1 MSKRILITGG
11 AGFIASNVIRYFLEN
26 TDYQIVSLDRLDLSS
41 DLGRIAKIVK
51 DNPAFID
58 RIDVVWHDLKS
69 ELNSNVSKNI
79 GKVDKIL
86 HFAASSHVNRS
97 IQDPLSFVMD
107 NVVGTC
113 NLLNYARTLENLEK
127 FLYFSTD
134 EVFGA
139 APPGVVFS
147 ENDRYNC
154 GNPYSASKAGAEE
167 LVVAFNNTYDLPT
180 VITHTMNVYGPH
192 QHAEKF
198 VPICLDKISNNQQ
211 LTIHC
216 SKDGGSI
223 SSRSYL
229 HVDDVAKGVCF
240 VLENCEI
247 GQKYNISSGRITS
260 NLELAQI
267 VAASLNRKLKY
278 KLEYPSEDR
287 PGNDLSYSVSG
298 EKLKNLGWEPSLSLE
313 EGIKKTV
320 EWYNS
325 LGESK

>member
-1 MSKRILITGG
+1 MSERILVTGG
-11 AGFIASNVIRYFLEN
+11 AGFIASNVIRYFLEE
-26 TDYQIVSLDRLDLSS
+26 TDCEVVTLDRIDSSS
-41 DLGRIAKIVK
+41 DLGRIGQLVR
-51 DNPAFID
+51 DNPEFAD
-58 RIDVVWHDLKS
+58 RIDVVWHDLKA
-69 ELNSNVSKNI
+69 ELNINVKNRI
-79 GKVDKIL
+79 GKIDYIL
-86 HFAASSHVNRS
+86 HLAASSHVNRS

-113 NLLNYARTLENLEK
+113 NILNYARSLSDLKK

-167 LVVAFNNTYDLPT
+167 LVVSFNNTYGVPT

-198 VPICLDKISNNQQ
+198 VPICLDKISRGEE

-216 SKDGGSI
+216 SKDGSNI

-229 HVDDVAKGVCF
+229 HVDDVARGVKF
-240 VLENCEI
+240 VLDNCAV

-260 NLELAQI
+260 NLELAEI
-267 VAASLNRKLKY
+267 VAKALGKELKY
-278 KLEYPSEDR
+278 KLEYPAEDR
-287 PGNDLSYSVSG
+287 PGNDLSYNVSG
-298 EKLKNLGWEPSLSLE
+298 EKMKSLGWVPNMTLE
-313 EGIKKTV
+313 EGIKKTAD
-320 EWYNS
+320 WYT
-325 LGESK
+325 K

>member
-1 MSKRILITGG
+1 MSERILVTGG
-11 AGFIASNVIRYFLEN
+11 AGFIASNVIRYFLEE
-26 TDYQIVSLDRLDLSS
+26 TDCEVVTLDRIDSSS
-41 DLGRIAKIVK
+41 DLGRIGQLVR
-51 DNPAFID
+51 DNPEFAD
-58 RIDVVWHDLKS
+58 RIDVVWHDLKA
-69 ELNSNVSKNI
+69 ELNINVKNRI
-79 GKVDKIL
+79 GKIDYIL
-86 HFAASSHVNRS
+86 HLAASSHVNRS

-113 NLLNYARTLENLEK
+113 NILNYARSLSDLKK

-167 LVVAFNNTYDLPT
+167 LVVSFNNTYGVPT

-198 VPICLDKISNNQQ
+198 VPICLDKISRGEE

-216 SKDGGSI
+216 SKDGSNI

-229 HVDDVAKGVCF
+229 HVDDVARGVKF
-240 VLENCEI
+240 VLDNCAV

-260 NLELAQI
+260 NLELAEI
-267 VAASLNRKLKY
+267 VAKALGKELKY
-278 KLEYPSEDR
+278 KLEYPAEDR
-287 PGNDLSYSVSG
+287 PGNDLSYNVSG
-298 EKLKNLGWEPSLSLE
+298 EKMKSLGWVPNMTLE
-313 EGIKKTV
+313 EGIKKTAD
-320 EWYNS
+320 WY
-325 LGESK
+325 KK

>member
-1 MSKRILITGG
+1 MSERILVTGG
-11 AGFIASNVIRYFLEN
+11 AGFIASNVIRYFLEE
-26 TDYQIVSLDRLDLSS
+26 TDCEVVTLDRIDSSS
-41 DLGRIAKIVK
+41 DLGRMGQLVR
-51 DNPAFID
+51 DNPEFAD
-58 RIDVVWHDLKS
+58 RIDVVWHDLKA
-69 ELNSNVSKNI
+69 ELNINVKNRI
-79 GKVDKIL
+79 GKIDYIL
-86 HFAASSHVNRS
+86 HLAASSHVNRS

-113 NLLNYARTLENLEK
+113 NILNYARSLSDLKK

-167 LVVAFNNTYDLPT
+167 LVVSFNNTYGVPT

-198 VPICLDKISNNQQ
+198 VPICLDKISRGEE

-216 SKDGGSI
+216 SKDGSNI

-229 HVDDVAKGVCF
+229 HVDDVARGVKF
-240 VLENCEI
+240 VLDNCAV

-260 NLELAQI
+260 NLELAEI
-267 VAASLNRKLKY
+267 VAKALGKELKY
-278 KLEYPSEDR
+278 KLEYPAEDR
-287 PGNDLSYSVSG
+287 PGNDLSYNVSG
-298 EKLKNLGWEPSLSLE
+298 EKMKSLGWVPNMTLE
-313 EGIKKTV
+313 EGIKKTAD
-320 EWYNS
+320 WYT
-325 LGESK
+325 K

>member
-1 MSKRILITGG
+1 MSERILVTGG
-11 AGFIASNVIRYFLEN
+11 AGFIASNVIRYFLEE
-26 TDYQIVSLDRLDLSS
+26 TDCEVVTLDRIDSSS
-41 DLGRIAKIVK
+41 DLGRIGQLVR
-51 DNPAFID
+51 DNPEFAD
-58 RIDVVWHDLKS
+58 RIDVVWHDLKA
-69 ELNSNVSKNI
+69 ELNINVKNRI
-79 GKVDKIL
+79 GKIDYIL
-86 HFAASSHVNRS
+86 HLAASSHVNRS

-113 NLLNYARTLENLEK
+113 NILNYARSLSDLKK

-167 LVVAFNNTYDLPT
+167 LVVSFNNTYGVPT

-198 VPICLDKISNNQQ
+198 VPICLDKISRGEE

-216 SKDGGSI
+216 SKDGSNI

-229 HVDDVAKGVCF
+229 HVDDVARGVKF
-240 VLENCEI
+240 VLDNCAV

-260 NLELAQI
+260 NLELAEI
-267 VAASLNRKLKY
+267 VARALGKELKY
-278 KLEYPSEDR
+278 KLEYPAEDR
-287 PGNDLSYSVSG
+287 PGNDLSYNVSG
-298 EKLKNLGWEPSLSLE
+298 EKMKSLGWVPNMTLE
-313 EGIKKTV
+313 EGIKKTAD
-320 EWYNS
+320 WYT
-325 LGESK
+325 K